1 MYSVVIID
9 RQKLFRHG
17 LSSILNEQNDLE
29 VTGRGSSTTDAI
41 KLVREHHPDV
51 LVLEVPESGHEC
63 LRATRQI
70 SKEMPDVRIMAVSP
84 YSDPW
89 QAQQAFRSGARG
101 FLLKESSAEQAASA
115 VRQVAVGGRYID
127 KSLNSV
133 EIHQDSKKTDRPP
146 ANVLTKREIQI
157 VTLIGECFKTSEIAS
172 KLGISGKTVDSHR
185 KNIIDK
191 LNIHTMAGLTRYAI
205 RHGLVELS
213 QEER

>member
-1 MYSVVIID
+1 MYSVVIVD

-17 LSSILNEQNDLE
+17 LSSILNNETDLN
-29 VTGRGSSTTDAI
+29 VAGRGSGIDDAI
-41 KLVREHHPDV
+41 RLVREHRPDV
-51 LVLEVPESGHEC
+51 LVLEVPETGHEC
-63 LRATRQI
+63 LRAARQI

-101 FLLKESSAEQAASA
+101 FLLKGSSGEQAANA

-127 KSLNSV
+127 KSINNF
-133 EIHQDSKKTDRPP
+133 EMHQDTKKTDRPP

-157 VTLIGECFKTSEIAS
+157 VTLIGECYKTAEIAER
-172 KLGISGKTVDSHR
+172 LGISGKTVDSHR

-191 LNIHTMAGLTRYAI
+191 LDIHTMAGLTRYAI

-213 QEER
+213 HEER

>member
-1 MYSVVIID
+1 MYSVVIVD
-9 RQKLFRHG
+9 RQKLFSDG
-17 LSSILNEQNDLE
+17 LTSILNSQSDLK
-29 VTGRGSSTTDAI
+29 VAGRGAGIDDALR
-41 KLVREHHPDV
+41 LVREHRPDV
-51 LVLEVPESGHEC
+51 LVLEVPETGHEC
-63 LRATRQI
+63 LRTARQI

-101 FLLKESSAEQAASA
+101 FLIKGSSGEQAANA

-127 KSLNSV
+127 KSINNFDV
-133 EIHQDSKKTDRPP
+133 HQDTRKTDRPP

-157 VTLIGECFKTSEIAS
+157 VTLIGECFKTSEIAE

-191 LNIHTMAGLTRYAI
+191 LDIHTMAGLTRYAI

-213 QEER
+213 HEER